1 MAKQIYNVEVKL
13 GRSIRIANINPKP
26 RETNFYYAIQVR
38 GCKKNSEPE
47 CLLFTEKE
55 IEKCPVVDIT
65 APMEDGILYK
75 VASGNFDGYLLKTL
89 EYGAKYD
96 EWYIVV
102 RKISKRKVEQARKRM
117 KRNPEDATTLNGSTL
132 LNTLKWL
139 VLHKD

>member
-1 MAKQIYNVEVKL
+1 MARQIYNVEVKL

-26 RETNFYYAIQVR
+26 RETNFYYAIQVQEY
-38 GCKKNSEPE
+38 KKDSEPE

-55 IEKCPVVDIT
+55 IEKCPVVDT
-65 APMEDGILYK
+65 TGPMEDGILYK
-75 VASGNFDGYLLKTL
+75 FVSGNFDGYLIKTL

-102 RKISKRKVEQARKRM
+102 RKISKRKIERARKRM
-117 KRNPEDATTLNGSTL
+117 KCNPEDVTSINGSTL
-132 LNTLKWL
+132 LSTLNWL